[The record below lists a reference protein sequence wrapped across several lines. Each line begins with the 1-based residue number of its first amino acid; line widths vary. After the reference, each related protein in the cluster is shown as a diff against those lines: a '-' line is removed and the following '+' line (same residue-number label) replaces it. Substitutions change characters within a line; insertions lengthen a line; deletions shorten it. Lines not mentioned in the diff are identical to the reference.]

1 MTPGFSSSVINSPE
15 KKSKQEKS
23 KAKLQVLNL
32 QNRDGG
38 FEINRGSIQPEMDK
52 SPISSD

>member
-38 FEINRGSIQPEMDK
+38 FEINRGSI
-52 SPISSD
+52 